1 MTPPGS
7 PFSPIL
13 PTMDES
19 FTAFWA
25 VIAGLLGA
33 AFGSFGNVVIH
44 RVPRGQSLA
53 RPPSSCPSCG
63 SRIRSVDNI
72 PIASYVLLRG
82 RCRSCGAR
90 ISARYAI
97 VEAAAAGLAVASV
110 LRFGAGEWAAFA
122 ALASIV
128 LLVLAAIDLEHRRL
142 PNVIV
147 LPATA
152 VAAVW
157 ILVRATVDGE
167 WAKAG
172 EAVLCGAGAFGLLFV
187 IAVVSRGMGFGDV
200 KLAGFIGLVAG
211 SFGWRV
217 AVLAVFASFM
227 LGGFAAVALLII
239 GKKGRKEAIPFG
251 PYLAAGAVMAIF
263 AGEGPVRSW
272 LGG

>member
-1 MTPPGS
+1 
-7 PFSPIL
+7 
-13 PTMDES
+13 MDGS

-33 AFGSFGNVVIH
+33 AFGSFGNVVVH
-44 RVPRGQSLA
+44 RIPRGQSLA

-63 SRIRSVDNI
+63 TKIRSIDNI
-72 PIASYVLLRG
+72 PIVSYVLLRG
-82 RCRSCGAR
+82 RCRNCGAS
-90 ISARYAI
+90 ISPRYAI

-110 LRFGAGEWAAFA
+110 LRFGAGERAAFA
-122 ALASIV
+122 ASISIV

-152 VAAVW
+152 AAALWVV
-157 ILVRATVDGE
+157 LRAAFAGE
-167 WAKAG
+167 WGSAA
-172 EAVLCGAGAFGLLFV
+172 EAFLCGAAAFALLFL

-200 KLAGFIGLVAG
+200 KLAGFIGLATG

-217 AVLAVFASFM
+217 AVLAIFASFF
-227 LGGFAAVALLII
+227 LGGFAAVALLLL
-239 GKKGRKEAIPFG
+239 GKKGRKAAIPFG
-251 PYLAAGAVMAIF
+251 PALAAGGILAVF
-263 AGEGPVRSW
+263 AGEGPVRTW